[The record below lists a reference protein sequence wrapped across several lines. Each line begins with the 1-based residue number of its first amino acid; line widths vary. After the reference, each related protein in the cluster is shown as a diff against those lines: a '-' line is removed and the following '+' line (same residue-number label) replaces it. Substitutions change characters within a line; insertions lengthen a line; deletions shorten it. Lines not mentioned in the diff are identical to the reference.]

1 VTEGAKRAFWE
12 PIESM
17 ELMNSELDTSSG
29 ELLERPARALEFLG
43 YAAGDLFPWYA
54 LRVKSNFEWV
64 TASILR
70 EKGFR
75 EFLPVYK
82 AKVRWSDR
90 VKLAERPLFPGYL
103 FCQFDADQRL
113 PIISTPG
120 VVHVV
125 GIGKRPVAIDN
136 QEMQAIT
143 TIVRSGGPA
152 MPWPFL
158 QVGERVLVERGPLAG
173 LEGMLVSLK
182 SSCRIVVTISL
193 LQRSIAVEIEREWV
207 RPLPGLALCGAH
219 ARNRLNGECGGT
231 PGGR

>member
-1 VTEGAKRAFWE
+1 
-12 PIESM
+12 M
-17 ELMNSELDTSSG
+17 ELINSESETSAAG
-29 ELLERPARALEFLG
+29 VLEHAAPAPEFLTYSG
-43 YAAGDLFPWYA
+43 ADLFPWYA

-90 VKLAERPLFPGYL
+90 LKLAERPLFPGYL

-125 GIGKRPVAIDN
+125 GVGKKPVAIDN
-136 QEMQAIT
+136 QEMEAIS

-173 LEGMLVSLK
+173 LEGILVSLK

-193 LQRSIAVEIEREWV
+193 LQRSIAVEIERDWV
-207 RPLPGLALCGAH
+207 RPLPGLTLCGEQ
-219 ARNRLNGECGGT
+219 ARNGLAGECGGT
-231 PGGR
+231 QVGR

>member
-1 VTEGAKRAFWE
+1 
-12 PIESM
+12 M
-17 ELMNSELDTSSG
+17 EVINSELDNVAAD
-29 ELLERPARALEFLG
+29 LMERATPGAEFLRS
-43 YAAGDLFPWYA
+43 AAGDLFPWYA

-82 AKVRWSDR
+82 TKVRWSDR
-90 VKLAERPLFPGYL
+90 VKLADRPLFPGYL
-103 FCQFDADQRL
+103 FCRFDPDQRL

-136 QEMQAIT
+136 QEMEAIS
-143 TIVRSGGPA
+143 TIVRAGGPA

-173 LEGMLVSLK
+173 LEGILVSLK

-207 RPLPGLALCGAH
+207 RPLPGLAFSGAQ
-219 ARNRLNGECGGT
+219 ARNGLAGECGGT
-231 PGGR
+231 QVGR

>member
-1 VTEGAKRAFWE
+1 
-12 PIESM
+12 M
-17 ELMNSELDTSSG
+17 EVINSELDNVAAD
-29 ELLERPARALEFLG
+29 LMERAAP
-43 YAAGDLFPWYA
+43 AAGFSGCAAEDLFPWYA

-82 AKVRWSDR
+82 TKVRWSDR
-90 VKLAERPLFPGYL
+90 VKLADRPLFPGYL
-103 FCQFDADQRL
+103 FCRFDPDQRL

-136 QEMQAIT
+136 QEMEAIS

-173 LEGMLVSLK
+173 LEGILVSLK

-207 RPLPGLALCGAH
+207 RPLPGLAFSGAQ
-219 ARNRLNGECGGT
+219 ARNGLAGECGGT
-231 PGGR
+231 QVGR

>member
-1 VTEGAKRAFWE
+1 
-12 PIESM
+12 M
-17 ELMNSELDTSSG
+17 ELMNSELDTSPADLMERASPATG
-29 ELLERPARALEFLG
+29 FLE

-103 FCQFDADQRL
+103 FCRFDVDQKF

-136 QEMQAIT
+136 QEMEAIS

-173 LEGMLVSLK
+173 LEGILVSLK

-193 LQRSIAVEIEREWV
+193 LQRSIAVEIEREWA
-207 RPLPGLALCGAH
+207 RPLPGVAFSGAQTRNGLA
-219 ARNRLNGECGGT
+219 GECGGT
-231 PGGR
+231 QVGR

>member
-1 VTEGAKRAFWE
+1 
-12 PIESM
+12 M
-17 ELMNSELDTSSG
+17 ELVKSNSART
-29 ELLERPARALEFLG
+29 PAAEFLRC
-43 YAAGDLFPWYA
+43 AATDLFPWYA
-54 LRVKSNFEWV
+54 LRVKSNFERV

-90 VKLAERPLFPGYL
+90 MKLAERPLFPGYV
-103 FCQFDADQRL
+103 FCQFDPDQRL
-113 PIISTPG
+113 PIICTPG

-125 GIGKRPVAIDN
+125 GVGKRPVPIDN
-136 QEMQAIT
+136 QEMDAIG

-158 QVGERVLVERGPLAG
+158 QVGERVLVEKGPLAG
-173 LEGMLVSLK
+173 LEGLLVSVK

-193 LQRSIAVEIEREWV
+193 LHRSIAVEVEREWV
-207 RPLPGLALCGAH
+207 RPLPDPALCGAH
-219 ARNRLNGECGGT
+219 SGNGL
-231 PGGR
+231 PSAAKHKAGR

>member
-1 VTEGAKRAFWE
+1 
-12 PIESM
+12 M
-17 ELMNSELDTSSG
+17 ELINSELDTAAADSM
-29 ELLERPARALEFLG
+29 ERATPGAEFLRS
-43 YAAGDLFPWYA
+43 AAGDLFPWYA

-103 FCQFDADQRL
+103 FCRFDADQKF

-136 QEMQAIT
+136 QEMEAIS
-143 TIVRSGGPA
+143 TIA
-152 MPWPFL
+152 
-158 QVGERVLVERGPLAG
+158 
-173 LEGMLVSLK
+173 
-182 SSCRIVVTISL
+182 
-193 LQRSIAVEIEREWV
+193 
-207 RPLPGLALCGAH
+207 
-219 ARNRLNGECGGT
+219 
-231 PGGR
+231 

>member
-1 VTEGAKRAFWE
+1 
-12 PIESM
+12 M
-17 ELMNSELDTSSG
+17 ELINSESETSAAG
-29 ELLERPARALEFLG
+29 VLEHAAPTPEFLTYSG
-43 YAAGDLFPWYA
+43 AGLFPWYA

-103 FCQFDADQRL
+103 FCQFDASQRL
-113 PIISTPG
+113 PIVSTPG

-125 GIGKRPVAIDN
+125 GVGKRPVAIDK
-136 QEMQAIT
+136 QEMEAIS

-207 RPLPGLALCGAH
+207 RPLPGLALCRAQ
-219 ARNRLNGECGGT
+219 ARSGLAGECGGT
-231 PGGR
+231 QVGR

>member
-1 VTEGAKRAFWE
+1 VTEGAEACLSDSKETME
-12 PIESM
+12 PI
-17 ELMNSELDTSSG
+17 NSESETSAAG
-29 ELLERPARALEFLG
+29 LLEHAAPAAEFLTDATG
-43 YAAGDLFPWYA
+43 ELFPWYA

-90 VKLAERPLFPGYL
+90 LKLAERPLFPGYV
-103 FCQFDADQRL
+103 FCQFDANQRL
-113 PIISTPG
+113 PIVSTPG

-136 QEMQAIT
+136 QEMEAIS

-173 LEGMLVSLK
+173 LEGILVSLK

-207 RPLPGLALCGAH
+207 RPLPGLAFCGAY
-219 ARNRLNGECGGT
+219 ARNGLAGDSVWT
-231 PGGR
+231 QIGR